1 MRAIYGREAD
11 EMVREEAYSEVDEKI
26 KNVREAIEELI
37 DDLQGCV
44 DILDRDNLHD
54 CSDILERVADDL
66 RSNSYELIDNNN
78 LSMAIYGEVG

>member
-11 EMVREEAYSEVDEKI
+11 EMVREEAYGEVDERV
-26 KNVREAIEELI
+26 KNVREAVEELI

-66 RSNSYELIDNNN
+66 KANADELVSLGN
-78 LSMAIYGEVG
+78 LSLAIYGEVG